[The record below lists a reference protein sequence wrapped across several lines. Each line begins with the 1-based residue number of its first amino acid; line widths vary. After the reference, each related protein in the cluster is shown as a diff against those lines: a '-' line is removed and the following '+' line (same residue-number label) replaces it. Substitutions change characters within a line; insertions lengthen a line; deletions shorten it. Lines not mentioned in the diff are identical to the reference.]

1 MDFKPTIL
9 FIGTILISDVNTIL
23 TTSILFI
30 NLVYISYQLYTH
42 HKKNK

>member
-1 MDFKPTIL
+1 MDFKPCIL
-9 FIGTILISDVNTIL
+9 FVGTILIADLNTIL

>member
-1 MDFKPTIL
+1 MDFKPCIL
-9 FIGTILISDVNTIL
+9 FVGTILISDVNTIL